1 MLLKKFE
8 DESEIESLIEVIS
21 FQFQIKIFF
30 KHFENCHVSENSGPG
45 LFVCQNQF
53 GYCFHTNPG
62 RVLKLPVGLNVAK
75 GSINRICDIFENLPI
90 ELFSIRK
97 YSLENDHQISVL
109 EKTLQVR
116 IEIWTRTT
124 DNKHS
129 NLQKVRSTFENVDI
143 DGEKSMLP
151 KIRLHLHKEFD
162 LLLKITHKTL
172 YFRGNLKL
180 LK

>member
-1 MLLKKFE
+1 M
-8 DESEIESLIEVIS
+8 
-21 FQFQIKIFF
+21 
-30 KHFENCHVSENSGPG
+30 
-45 LFVCQNQF
+45 CQNQF

-109 EKTLQVR
+109 EKTLQIR

-143 DGEKSMLP
+143 DGKKSMLP
-151 KIRLHLHKEFD
+151 KRI
-162 LLLKITHKTL
+162 KIKTMATL
-172 YFRGNLKL
+172 ACRIQSKSYIL
-180 LK
+180 